1 MTHQD
6 DYKLTSEMVAN
17 GMEAAPELMRVLLNN
32 AMQMERSKY
41 LQAEEY
47 ERTENRKGHA
57 NGYKPKTL
65 RTRIGEIT
73 FAIPQVRE
81 GGFYPSALEKGMR
94 SERALVA
101 ALAEMYV
108 QGVSTRK
115 VKAIT
120 EELCGVEIS
129 TMQVSRATAQLD
141 EVLQEWRERPLGE
154 VAYLYVDARYEK
166 VREAGQV
173 RDAAVLV
180 ATGIT
185 PQGER
190 QVLGVSVSLSEHET
204 HWKAFLKGLK
214 ERGMHGVRLVI
225 SDDHEGLGAARRAVL
240 GSVPW
245 QRCQFHLQQNAGAY
259 VPKQTMRMEVAAD
272 IRSMFNAPDRKMAE
286 EFLQAAI
293 QKYAVSAPRLSA
305 WMEDNLAE
313 GFTVFAF
320 PLEHRRSIRT
330 TNSLERVNKEIRRR
344 TRVVGV
350 FPNEASC
357 LRLVSALLM
366 ETSEEWQI
374 GKRYCLCKTLEC

>member
-1 MTHQD
+1 MTHQN
-6 DYKLTSEMVAN
+6 DYTFTEELARKGL
-17 GMEAAPELMRVLLNN
+17 EAVPELLRVLINN
-32 AMQMERSKY
+32 AMQAERSRY

-47 ERTENRKGHA
+47 ERTEERIGHA
-57 NGYKPKTL
+57 NGYKPKTVH
-65 RTRIGEIT
+65 TRVGDIT
-73 FAIPQVRE
+73 FAVPQVRE

-94 SERALVA
+94 SERALMC
-101 ALAEMYV
+101 ALAEMYI

-129 TMQVSRATAQLD
+129 AEQVSRATAQLD
-141 EVLQEWRERPLGE
+141 GTLQEWRERPLE
-154 VAYLYVDARYEK
+154 EIRYLYVDALYEK

-185 PQGER
+185 PEGER
-190 QVLGVSVSLSEHET
+190 QVLGVSASLSEHEA
-204 HWKAFLKGLK
+204 HWKAFLKSLK
-214 ERGMHGVRLVI
+214 ERGMYGVKLVI

-259 VPKQTMRMEVAAD
+259 VPKQAMRMEVAAD
-272 IRSMFNAPDRKMAE
+272 IRSIFNAPDRKTAE

-293 QKYAVSAPRLSA
+293 QKYAVTAPRLSA

-313 GFTVFAF
+313 GFTMFDY

-330 TNSLERVNKEIRRR
+330 TNSLERINKEIRRR

-366 ETSEEWQI
+366 EISEEWQI
-374 GKRYCLCKTLEC
+374 GKHYCAARVTEN

>member
-1 MTHQD
+1 MTHQN
-6 DYKLTSEMVAN
+6 DYTLTSELAEKGLDAV
-17 GMEAAPELMRVLLNN
+17 PELLRILINN
-32 AMQMERSKY
+32 AMQAERSKY

-47 ERTENRKGHA
+47 ERTEDRRGHA
-57 NGYKPKTL
+57 NGYKPKSV

-73 FAIPQVRE
+73 FAVPQVRE
-81 GGFYPSALEKGMR
+81 GGFYPSALEKGLR
-94 SERALVA
+94 SERALVTT
-101 ALAEMYV
+101 LAEMYV

-129 TMQVSRATAQLD
+129 AMQVSRAAAQLD
-141 EVLQEWRERPLGE
+141 AVLQEWRERPLE
-154 VAYLYVDARYEK
+154 EITYLYVDARYEK
-166 VREAGQV
+166 VRAAGQV
-173 RDAAVLV
+173 RDGAVLM

-190 QVLGVSVSLSEHET
+190 QVLGVSVSLSEHES
-204 HWKAFLKGLK
+204 HWRTFLKGLK
-214 ERGMHGVRLVI
+214 DRGMSGVKLVI

-245 QRCQFHLQQNAGAY
+245 QRCHFHLQQNAGAY
-259 VPKQTMRMEVAAD
+259 VPKQAMRIEVAAD
-272 IRSMFNAPDRKMAE
+272 IRSIFNAPDRKTAE

-305 WMEDNLAE
+305 WLEENLAE
-313 GFTVFAF
+313 GFTVFDF
-320 PLEHRRSIRT
+320 PLEHRKSIRT

-357 LRLVSALLM
+357 LRLISALLM
-366 ETSEEWQI
+366 EISEEWQI
-374 GKRYCLCKTLEC
+374 GKHYCAGKTI